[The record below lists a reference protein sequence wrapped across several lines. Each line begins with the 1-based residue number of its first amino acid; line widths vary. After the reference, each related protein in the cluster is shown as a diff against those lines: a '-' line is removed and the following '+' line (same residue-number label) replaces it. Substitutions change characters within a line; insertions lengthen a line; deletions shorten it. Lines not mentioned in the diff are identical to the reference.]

1 MLINIKITVII
12 IFLLLSSF
20 SGCTLLPFFDET
32 EFLLNSSTVVDDD
45 GFTSLSL
52 SFNASDKIT
61 LKLLGPNRNVLF
73 LEDYY
78 KGADDE
84 IIPIDEYRKTP
95 SSGTYYLK
103 VYDTDEKKIFE
114 NELTFSGQNLSIIK
128 VTEHWWLNDNVYYL
142 VGLTLNVR
150 NIGDLPAYPHLATV
164 KVGDKEASGFI
175 LPSVILPYQS
185 KNVNCFVYL
194 DDISP
199 ESSNMEISLKNSD
212 GEILGDTITTT
223 QPSENIADLRYSWKY
238 KGYDNTLV
246 LPDVDFLYDYYSSL
260 ERLVLEDYAVYIFD
274 VYDDKYIDWVAERL
288 LALTDKS
295 ANVDVINFAASFI
308 QSLTYAEDDE
318 NDPTCEYPR
327 YPIEMLKDSQGDCE
341 DKAMLTAALLDSIGY
356 NVSLIRLPNH
366 MAVGVHLDEN
376 LSSIEYFVE
385 GYYYLETTRNNWDL
399 GRVPEEYKDI
409 TNVTVHSVSSRCI
422 LMHSWRNATRFSG
435 SDGSDYVKI
444 KIFVENLG
452 RKTAYN
458 FEIQG
463 AFYNQND
470 VSFNKETTS
479 ISLLDAGEKKLVE
492 LKINVPQG
500 ISTTLKTKIY
510 LDNEMVHEKES
521 SSSFP

>member
-1 MLINIKITVII
+1 MLTNIKITVII
-12 IFLLLSSF
+12 IFLLFSSF
-20 SGCTLLPFFDET
+20 SGCTLLSFFDET

-61 LKLLGPNRNVLF
+61 LKLLSPNRNVLF

-78 KGADDE
+78 KGAHDTS
-84 IIPIDEYRKTP
+84 IPLDEYRKTP
-95 SSGTYYLK
+95 SSGSYSLK

-114 NELTFSGQNLSIIK
+114 NELTFSGQNISIIK
-128 VTEHWWLNDNVYYL
+128 VTESWWLNDNVYYL
-142 VGLTLNVR
+142 VGLTFTIR
-150 NIGDLPAYPHLATV
+150 NTGDLPAYPHSATV
-164 KVGDKEASGFI
+164 KVADKEASGFI
-175 LPSVILPYQS
+175 LPSVILPHQS

-199 ESSNMEISLKNSD
+199 ESSLMKISLKDSD
-212 GEILGDTITTT
+212 GEILADTITAT
-223 QPSENIADLRYSWKY
+223 QPSENIADLKYSWKNN
-238 KGYDNTLV
+238 GYNLI
-246 LPDVDFLYDYYSSL
+246 LPDVDFLYDYYSNL

-274 VYDDKYIDWVAERL
+274 VYDDKYIDWVAERV

-295 ANVDVINFAASFI
+295 DDLDTINFVAS
-308 QSLTYAEDDE
+308 
-318 NDPTCEYPR
+318 YPR

-341 DKAMLTAALLDSIGY
+341 DKAMLTAALLYSIGY

-366 MAVGVHLDEN
+366 MAVGVHLDEG
-376 LSSIEYFVE
+376 LPGFEYYTDE
-385 GYYYLETTRNNWDL
+385 YYFLETTQVSHSL
-399 GRVPEEYKDI
+399 GRIPDQYKDI
-409 TNVTVHSVSSRCI
+409 VNVTIHPISSRPI
-422 LMHSWRNATRFSG
+422 LLHGWKNATRFSG
-435 SDGSDYVKI
+435 SDGSDYVKL
-444 KIFVENLG
+444 KILIDNLG

-479 ISLLDAGEKKLVE
+479 ISILATGEKKIVE